1 MPDPYTKFALFA
13 VMAMGAAVMVN
24 RTIAVYHDGFR
35 TAVMSLWSGEKT
47 RAELARYSYTIGVG
61 FVVAY
66 ALPFALATGI
76 IMIHMIML
84 GCDVIGIRFERM
96 RTAAAVGFLYG
107 LLVSVGVHYAASGI
121 HDLDVVPP
129 GIELLWAPL
138 AYAIPLL
145 GVVAAARQF
154 GLAWGA
160 LVGAVTL
167 VLWHVAKALLD
178 AGGHEESA
186 TFTASLITLAVVT
199 AGHLVAASRERGQT
213 EVDLS
218 MFDDKIARVRRNWP
232 WLLAMG
238 AAIAVAASQGW
249 MGGEPLQVVL
259 VDINEYHLAAAVA
272 VFSVIGYLPVQGM
285 TGLVSG
291 VWNQDGYPDW
301 FLAAGFVVRNPIG
314 AALAGAALMGLELL
328 TLRRVAR
335 ILTRRPGVT
344 EFGHAARDAMEIV
357 PTFALLAGATAA
369 AIAAGGPSG
378 ALVVVGVY
386 ALNEMKGRP
395 VPPVAV
401 SVIAYLAVAVF
412 VGVAHAIGLY

>member
-1 MPDPYTKFALFA
+1 VPDPYTKFALFA
-13 VMAMGAAVMVN
+13 FMAMGAAIMVN

-35 TAVMSLWSGEKT
+35 TTVMSLWSGEKT
-47 RAELARYSYTIGVG
+47 REELARYSYTIGVG
-61 FVVAY
+61 FIVAY

-84 GCDVIGIRFERM
+84 GCDVIGIRFERT
-96 RTAAAVGFLYG
+96 RTAAAVGFAYG
-107 LLVSVGVHYAASGI
+107 LFVSVGVHVAASGI

-129 GIELLWAPL
+129 GIELLWMPL

-154 GLAWGA
+154 GMRWGIAVAVITLAI
-160 LVGAVTL
+160 
-167 VLWHVAKALLD
+167 WHVAKALLD
-178 AGGHEESA
+178 AGGHEASS
-186 TFTASLITLAVVT
+186 TFTASLIALAAVT
-199 AGHLVAASRERGQT
+199 AGHLVVASRQRGET
-213 EVDLS
+213 EVNLD
-218 MFDDKIARVRRNWP
+218 MFADKIQRVRRNWP
-232 WLLAMG
+232 WLLAM
-238 AAIAVAASQGW
+238 AASISVAASQGW
-249 MGGEPLQVVL
+249 LGGEPLQVVM
-259 VDINEYHLAAAVA
+259 VDLDEYHLAAAIA

-301 FLAAGFVVRNPIG
+301 FLAVGFVVRNPIG
-314 AALAGAALMGLELL
+314 AAVCGAALMAVELL
-328 TLRRVAR
+328 SLRRVAW

-357 PTFALLAGATAA
+357 PTFALLAGATSA

-378 ALVVVGVY
+378 AFVVVGTY

-401 SVIAYLAVAVF
+401 SVIAYLGVAIF